1 MQSIEDQLIS
11 PIVAFL
17 HLKTENA
24 DAFLNLIIDDTESR
38 LLWKNDDPESVL
50 RLKTTIQILSYVY

>member
-1 MQSIEDQLIS
+1 MLSIEDQLIS

-17 HLKTENA
+17 HLKTDNT